1 MDNNTGYN
9 VISCLCLGNGFVPK
23 GVIKSKISEQKDA
36 YTLHYVTEGKGRVT
50 IDGISFFVSQGQ
62 SFLTFPFSKV
72 EKTPDKSNPWSYKWV
87 EFRGLEAAWLINQT
101 SFSKKHPVVDKIST
115 PNFDQLFDITESGQS
130 STYAQYRA
138 SGKLILLLSHY
149 LEHFP
154 CKKAENKNYA
164 ILAQRFI
171 EKNYKNPNFNV
182 KSVADFVKIDR
193 TYLYRLF
200 KAETGMSI
208 IDYINNH
215 RIAKA
220 EVMLMD
226 KNISIKDVAYSVGFT
241 DQMYFSKVFKK
252 LKGQTP
258 TEFRRIKADHYY

>member
-1 MDNNTGYN
+1 MDRNTGYN
-9 VISCLCLGNGFVPK
+9 VISCLCLGNGFVPREAV
-23 GVIKSKISEQKDA
+23 GSKILEQKDA

-50 IDGISFFVSQGQ
+50 IDGISFFVSKGQ
-62 SFLTFPFSKV
+62 SFLTFPFSNV
-72 EKTPDKSNPWSYKWV
+72 EKTPDSGNPWSYKWV
-87 EFRGLEAAWLINQT
+87 EFRGLEAAWLISQT
-101 SFSKKHPVVDKIST
+101 SFSKKRPVVDKILI
-115 PNFDQLFDITESGQS
+115 PEFERMFDISESGQT
-130 STYAQYRA
+130 STYAQCRA
-138 SGKLILLLSHY
+138 SGRLILLLSYY

-154 CKKAENKNYA
+154 CKSEENKNYA
-164 ILAQRFI
+164 ILAQRYI
-171 EKNYKNPNFNV
+171 EKNYKNPEFNV
-182 KSVADFVKIDR
+182 KSVAEFVKIDR

-226 KNISIKDVAYSVGFT
+226 KHISIKDVAYSVGFT

-252 LKGQTP
+252 LKNITP
-258 TEFRRIKADHYY
+258 TEFRKQHADNYY